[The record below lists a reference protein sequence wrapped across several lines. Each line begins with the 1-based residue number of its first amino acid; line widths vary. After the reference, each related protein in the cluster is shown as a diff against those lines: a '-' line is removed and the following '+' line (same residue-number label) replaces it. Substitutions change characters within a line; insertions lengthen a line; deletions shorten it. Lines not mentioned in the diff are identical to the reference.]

1 MANSITATS
10 ISGSE
15 TDLKVTRMIRKIAAI
30 EIISTTLKSLSVT
43 SIRSFVQGASP
54 ISIAELSYFLIM
66 LFISVT

>member
-30 EIISTTLKSLSVT
+30 EITSTTLKSLSVT
-43 SIRSFVQGASP
+43 SISYFVQGASP
-54 ISIAELSYFLIM
+54 ISIAEL
-66 LFISVT
+66 